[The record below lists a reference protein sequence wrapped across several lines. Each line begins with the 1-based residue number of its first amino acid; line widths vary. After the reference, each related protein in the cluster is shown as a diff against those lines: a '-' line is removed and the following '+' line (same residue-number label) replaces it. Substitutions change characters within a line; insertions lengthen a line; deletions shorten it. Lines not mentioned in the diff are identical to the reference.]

1 MPQGSLM
8 EHGRFRNWLGHYPQA
23 SLILACQNGSG
34 YQLCIE
40 AEGECWYLTD
50 SEGEN
55 LTFTSLEQAQ
65 GFLRAHQVHQARLR
79 LYDTQADEMAADGQ
93 EIIIKF

>member
-1 MPQGSLM
+1 M
-8 EHGRFRNWLGHYPQA
+8 EHGRFRNWLSHYPEA
-23 SLILACQNGSG
+23 TLIIACKDGSG

-40 AEGECWYLTD
+40 AQGECLCLTD
-50 SEGEN
+50 SEGER
-55 LTFTSLEQAQ
+55 LTFTSLDQVQ

-79 LYDTQADEMAADGQ
+79 IYDAQNEDLAAESQ

>member
-1 MPQGSLM
+1 M
-8 EHGRFRNWLGHYPQA
+8 EHGRFRNWLSHYPEA
-23 SLILACQNGSG
+23 TLIIACQDGSG

-40 AEGECWYLTD
+40 AEGECLCLTD
-50 SEGEN
+50 SEGGH

-79 LYDTQADEMAADGQ
+79 IYDAQSEDMSSESQ
-93 EIIIKF
+93 EITIKF